1 MLFSRVGSPVPWE
14 GKASRWAG
22 RSKSETGKALG
33 ETKQVGMGAAVQSGP
48 HSHDHKGEGSGETVR
63 FSTKDTLCMLC
74 SHTQTLLPESF
85 QQISEVGIIHVT
97 LQKSVETQI
106 VAFHLKM
113 KNLIPQMSGMETDC
127 KAQFCPNGDNF
138 KHLQIKIACQLNQC
152 LFEPG

>member
-1 MLFSRVGSPVPWE
+1 MAKLCL
-14 GKASRWAG
+14 KN
-22 RSKSETGKALG
+22 RSWIQCLLLNSKLYWLSNT
-33 ETKQVGMGAAVQSGP
+33 
-48 HSHDHKGEGSGETVR
+48 D
-63 FSTKDTLCMLC
+63 F
-74 SHTQTLLPESF
+74 LPESF